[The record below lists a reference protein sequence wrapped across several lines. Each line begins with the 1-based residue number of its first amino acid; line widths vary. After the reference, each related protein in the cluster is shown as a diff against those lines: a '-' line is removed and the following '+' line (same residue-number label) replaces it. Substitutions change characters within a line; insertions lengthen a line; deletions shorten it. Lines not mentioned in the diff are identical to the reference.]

1 MNGLCLIGDIRI
13 RQNWIRRTVLGGA
26 MAFLFLYLAAAFLCL
41 VPVVQNLVPAF
52 LPDRGAVSGWIRRPP
67 FVFSFIVRLVTAP
80 ALFLL
85 PGSECFLDSAD
96 KDSVRNMGQKRRN
109 VVY

>member
-1 MNGLCLIGDIRI
+1 
-13 RQNWIRRTVLGGA
+13 

-52 LPDRGAVSGWIRRPP
+52 LPDPGAVSGWIRRPP

-85 PGSECFLDSAD
+85 PGIGMFL
-96 KDSVRNMGQKRRN
+96 GLRR
-109 VVY
+109 